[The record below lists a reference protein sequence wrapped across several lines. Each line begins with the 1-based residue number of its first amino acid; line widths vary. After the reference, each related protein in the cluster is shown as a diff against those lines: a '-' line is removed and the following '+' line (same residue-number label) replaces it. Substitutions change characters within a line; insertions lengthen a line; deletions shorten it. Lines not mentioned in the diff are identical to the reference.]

1 MALVWGLV
9 SLFTW
14 STIDSFIRD
23 PRDRAETEE
32 EEEENVIYK
41 VISLSYKLRRYIRF
55 SMYRVVQLDF
65 TPEIEVFYMS
75 SERSLYIFSITSL
88 KQQT

>member
-1 MALVWGLV
+1 MRMRVLMALVWGLV

-32 EEEENVIYK
+32 EDNVIYK
-41 VISLSYKLRRYIRF
+41 VISLSYQLRRYIRF
-55 SMYRVVQLDF
+55 SMYRVVQL
-65 TPEIEVFYMS
+65 
-75 SERSLYIFSITSL
+75 
-88 KQQT
+88 